1 MVTLHYNYLHICNG
15 MPDGMFYKS
24 IIFIFTYPSQK
35 ESKESILSYL
45 FLIIVII
52 YFVNHALN
60 LPQGLPL
67 LFYSVVHFSNMIHFS
82 KDGHGWTNKQT
93 CFFLSPPVSRV
104 RIYSVHINLWLQQS
118 KLWPW
123 SLRPFRPLR
132 VGLCPR
138 PSVRRINGRLIIDQ
152 AEQIASWLNTV
163 QLQT

>member
-1 MVTLHYNYLHICNG
+1 MVTLHYNYVHICNG

-67 LFYSVVHFSNMIHFS
+67 LFYLIVRFSNMIHFS

-93 CFFLSPPVSRV
+93 CFFLSPPRCLVFIFTLCILTSGYSSPNCGRDLSDPFGHWGSGCVPDPQSDGSMGGSSLIRRSR
-104 RIYSVHINLWLQQS
+104 
-118 KLWPW
+118 
-123 SLRPFRPLR
+123 
-132 VGLCPR
+132 
-138 PSVRRINGRLIIDQ
+138 
-152 AEQIASWLNTV
+152 
-163 QLQT
+163 